1 VLLFLGVL
9 FVFAYAL
16 KRDYWKDLH

>member
-9 FVFAYAL
+9 FVFAYLL
-16 KRDYWKDLH
+16 KKEFWKDVH